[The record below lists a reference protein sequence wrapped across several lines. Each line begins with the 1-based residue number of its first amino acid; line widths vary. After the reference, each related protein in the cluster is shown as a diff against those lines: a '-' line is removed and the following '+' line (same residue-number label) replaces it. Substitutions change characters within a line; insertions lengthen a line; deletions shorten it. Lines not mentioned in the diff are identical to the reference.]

1 MLRTL
6 TLAQYIHKV
15 KSKEVSPREVLSDI
29 TKTIAKENTKL
40 NAYLA
45 LNEKA
50 GDDIDHAVTKPL
62 MGAPLAIKDNFL
74 TKGIVTTASSNVLD
88 GFVPQFES
96 TATNKILDAGG
107 TIIGKTNMDAF
118 AHGSSTET
126 SDYGATKNPRNPD
139 HLPGGSSGGSAAA
152 VAADMCIIALGSE
165 TAGSIRQPS
174 AWCGTV
180 GLKPTYG
187 RVSRYG
193 AVAMASST
201 DSPGPIG
208 KTVEDTAILLNY
220 LAGHD
225 DNDGTTSP
233 QKAPDFTRALGRSI
247 KNMKIGVIY
256 LDQPGLKD
264 VAPLF
269 EKELKVFEDLGAHV
283 EEAQA
288 MDPRKS
294 ISVYTVIQ

>member
-29 TKTIAKENTKL
+29 TKTIAKENPTL
-40 NAYLA
+40 NAYIA
-45 LNEKA
+45 HNEKA
-50 GDDIDHAVTKPL
+50 GDDIDTAVTKPL

-152 VAADMCIIALGSE
+152 VAADLCIAALGSE

-174 AWCGTV
+174 SWCGTV

-193 AVAMASST
+193 VVAMGSSL
-201 DSPGPIG
+201 DSPGPMG
-208 KTVEDTAILLNY
+208 KTVEDTAILLNVI
-220 LAGHD
+220 AGHD
-225 DNDGTTSP
+225 PYDGTTSP
-233 QKAPDFTRALGRSI
+233 SPVPDFTKHLNDGV
-247 KNMKIGVIY
+247 KGMKIGLTYIDHEK
-256 LDQPGLKD
+256 LSGSQAAKALQ
-264 VAPLF
+264 VAEKLF
-269 EKELKVFEDLGAHV
+269 TILTASL
-283 EEAQA
+283 
-288 MDPRKS
+288 
-294 ISVYTVIQ
+294 